1 MALEYSKE
9 VMKNFLEP
17 QNMGEIENA
26 DGTGEVGS
34 PACGDIMRL
43 QIKVKNNKIDDI
55 KFKTFGCAAA
65 IASTSMITQMVKG
78 KSLDYAEKLTMK
90 EVAEELH
97 GLPQIKMH
105 CSTMGI
111 QTLRRAIK
119 DYKIKTGL
127 IEKPE
132 GWESK
137 APEEEHDHE
146 HHQHEQD

>member
-1 MALEYSKE
+1 MEYSKK

-17 QNMGEIENA
+17 QNMGEIKNP
-26 DGTGEVGS
+26 DGEGEVGS

-43 QIKVKNNKIDDI
+43 QIKVKDNKIEDI

-78 KSLDYAEKLTMK
+78 KPLKYAENLKMEDVAK
-90 EVAEELH
+90 ELK

-111 QTLRRAIK
+111 QTLRRAIL
-119 DYKIKTGL
+119 DYKINQGL
-127 IEKPE
+127 IEKPKD
-132 GWESK
+132 WAPK
-137 APEEEHDHE
+137 ATKKDHN
-146 HHQHEQD
+146 H